1 MKSSWRDQILNE
13 FTPQVSR
20 LTLVADP
27 DGLLSEEGVLQG
39 IQDRGFALIPF
50 EDHIAFRYVY
60 ESRYRSRWDRG
71 ELTDLVVVLRSEEH
85 DLSSLPYDLLQ
96 AGRKLS
102 FCIGDLFPNLS
113 YPVVAALDRS
123 YLEALYKAQALNSPG
138 ILGDNATKEFILRHV
153 FGIAPEIIRT
163 TSDLLRVLLQRH
175 FRNQSIP
182 AILDERLIQI
192 LRQDE
197 AFATWALE
205 QIIPDRHAF
214 FTFLQERWTPFL
226 DKIAN
231 IKQNSIYEDNA
242 GFGYEYNGPV
252 DLPFDHDDVRVYLDN
267 FFLEGL
273 LQPVE
278 HDSGEKFLNSWVS
291 VGVIIDSEGDRL
303 KCIKKLIANIDS
315 SIPSLESRHHEWLPF
330 ARRWAK
336 LTALMAEC
344 SPVSSTDIQ
353 KDYPDIQKRVDDAFF
368 SWCERRY
375 AGLYNQSP
383 FPPVMV
389 HHVPKALSR
398 HIERSENNRLAMI
411 VIDGLSLDQWIVLRD
426 ILNTQR
432 PTIRFKESAVFAWI
446 PTTTAVSLQANK
458 KKKIPFYFP
467 SSIHTTSKEPQLWSQ
482 FWIDQGLNQSQVFFA
497 KGLGGGRITD
507 LEDMLSD
514 NVRVVG
520 LVVDK
525 IDKIMH
531 GMELGTAGMHNQI
544 NQWALQEFMAE
555 LIDLLFKLNFRIWLT
570 SDHGN
575 IEAHGLGRP
584 AEGAVADLRGERV
597 RVYPTE
603 ILRNQ
608 VKQGFPEAINWSPIG
623 LPDDF
628 LPLLAPK
635 RAAFVK
641 ENAVIVGHGGISIEE
656 VIVPFVEIKRRDN

>member
-27 DGLLSEEGVLQG
+27 DGLLLEEGVLQG
-39 IQDRGFALIPF
+39 IQDRGFELIPF

-85 DLSSLPYDLLQ
+85 DLSTLPYDLLQ

-113 YPVVAALDRS
+113 YPVIAVLDKS
-123 YLEALYKAQALNSPG
+123 YLENLYEAQVQNNPG

-153 FGIAPEIIRT
+153 FGIAPEIIKT

-175 FRNQSIP
+175 FRDQSIP
-182 AILDERLIQI
+182 AILDERLIQV
-192 LRQDE
+192 LRQNKE
-197 AFATWALE
+197 FATWSLE
-205 QIIPDRHAF
+205 QIIPDRSAF
-214 FTFLQERWTPFL
+214 FTFLQERWTVFL
-226 DKIAN
+226 DKVAN
-231 IKQNSIYEDNA
+231 TDQGGIHEGGA

-273 LQPVE
+273 LQPVS
-278 HDSGEKFLNSWVS
+278 HDSGVKFLNSWIS
-291 VGVIIDSEGDRL
+291 VGVIIDPEGDRL
-303 KCIKKLIANIDS
+303 KRIKKLIAKINS
-315 SIPSLESRHHEWLPF
+315 SIPSLESRHHEWFQF

-336 LTALMAEC
+336 LTALVVE
-344 SPVSSTDIQ
+344 SPSISSTDIQ
-353 KDYPDIQKRVDDAFF
+353 KDFLGIQQKVDDAFF
-368 SWCERRY
+368 LWCDKRY
-375 AGLYNQSP
+375 AGLYNQPP

-398 HIERSENNRLAMI
+398 HIERSKNNRLAMI
-411 VIDGLSLDQWIVLRD
+411 VVDGLSLDQWILLRD

-432 PTIRFKESAVFAWI
+432 PMIRFKENAVFAWI
-446 PTTTAVSLQANK
+446 PTTTAVSRQSLFSG
-458 KKKIPFYFP
+458 KIPLYFP

-482 FWIDQGLNQSQVFFA
+482 FWIDHGLNQSQVFFT

-507 LEDMLSD
+507 LEDILSD
-514 NVRVVG
+514 NLRVVG

-544 NQWALQEFMAE
+544 NQWALQGFMAE
-555 LIDLLFKLNFRIWLT
+555 LIDLLFKLNFRVWLT

-575 IEAHGLGRP
+575 IEAHGFGRP
-584 AEGAVADLRGERV
+584 TEGAVADLRGERV

-608 VKQGFPEAINWSPIG
+608 VKQRFPEAINWPPVG
-623 LPDDF
+623 MPDD
-628 LPLLAPK
+628 LYPLLAPK
-635 RAAFVK
+635 RFAFVK
-641 ENAVIVGHGGISIEE
+641 EDIQIVGHGGISMEE